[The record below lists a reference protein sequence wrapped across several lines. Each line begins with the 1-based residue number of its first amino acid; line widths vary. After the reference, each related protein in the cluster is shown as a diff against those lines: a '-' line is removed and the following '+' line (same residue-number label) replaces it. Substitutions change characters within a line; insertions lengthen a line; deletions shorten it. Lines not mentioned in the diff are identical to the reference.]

1 MKYLWAPLLFF
12 AFHQVSYAQ
21 ATDKEKA
28 NSTDIL
34 QLIHQY
40 SKARESQDTLLLK
53 KILTE
58 DVDQLVSSGTWR
70 SGMDESMAGMLASST
85 SNPGSRKLTVE
96 RIKFLDNNV
105 AVVDARYEII
115 SGGQVTRKMWST
127 FVVHRV
133 EKVWK
138 ISAIR
143 NMLPAN

>member
-1 MKYLWAPLLFF
+1 MKTLLISLIFF
-12 AFHQVSYAQ
+12 CGFAQAQAQ

-34 QLIHQY
+34 QLIHHY
-40 SKARESQDTLLLK
+40 SMARESQDTLKLQ

-70 SGMDESMAGMLASST
+70 SGLDESMAGMLASST

-115 SGGQVTRKMWST
+115 DEGVVTRKMWST

-133 EKVWK
+133 EKTWK

-143 NMLPAN
+143 NMLPAK

>member
-1 MKYLWAPLLFF
+1 MKSFLVSCIIFF
-12 AFHQVSYAQ
+12 CFSQ
-21 ATDKEKA
+21 AHGQTNDNQKA
-28 NSTDIL
+28 SSAEIL
-34 QLIHQY
+34 RLIHNY
-40 SKARESQDTLLLK
+40 SQARESQDTVLLK

-70 SGMDESMAGMLASST
+70 SGIDESMAGMLRSST

-115 SGGQVTRKMWST
+115 DAGVVTRKMWST
-127 FVVHRV
+127 FVVYRSD
-133 EKVWK
+133 KIWK
-138 ISAIR
+138 ITAIR

>member
-1 MKYLWAPLLFF
+1 MKYALIMLMGF
-12 AFHQVSYAQ
+12 AFTFQSFAQ

-28 NSTDIL
+28 NSTEIL
-34 QLIHQY
+34 HLIHQY
-40 SKARESQDTLLLK
+40 SQARENQDTVLLQ

-70 SGMDESMAGMLASST
+70 SGLDESMAGMLRSST

-115 SGGQVTRKMWST
+115 DEGVVTRKMWST
-127 FVVHRV
+127 FVVHRAD
-133 EKVWK
+133 KTWK

-143 NMLPAN
+143 NMLPA